1 MHQLIHQKME
11 LLTKNK
17 ECIISRAPRLDTV
30 LMVEEFIEKNSG
42 EYTQIELFRNL
53 PKKMMWNTFRI
64 ILAYLEKNNKIIIN
78 KDGTITWIWNP
89 KLVEKYLKRK
99 DLEVKIK

>member
-1 MHQLIHQKME
+1 ME

-17 ECIISRAPRLDTV
+17 DSIISRAPRLDTV

-42 EYTQIELFRNL
+42 KYNQIELFRNL
-53 PKKMMWNTFRI
+53 PKKMMWRTFKI
-64 ILAYLEKNNKIIIN
+64 ILAYLEKNNKVIVN

-89 KLVEKYLKRK
+89 SLVERYLKRK
-99 DLEVKIK
+99 DLEIKTK

>member
-1 MHQLIHQKME
+1 ME